1 MRALR
6 LLTLMA
12 LLPMLSAGTN
22 DPGLLLKLD
31 RESFSLTA
39 HDLRNGE
46 SGPRLRVVM
55 GSPAHPTPNGD
66 FPLFAVVRNPGW
78 KPGSIARSLGAHP
91 AAPSM
96 YGPLGVA
103 RITFG
108 PGGLALHGGAEPVLL
123 GKPISLGCVRT
134 LDEEL
139 LTLLDWFDERG
150 GLQRVHAQ
158 PDGELHQSFRRPAR
172 LVIR

>member
-6 LLTLMA
+6 WLFLMA
-12 LLPMLSAGTN
+12 LVPMLTAGTN

-31 RESFSLTA
+31 RESFTLTA
-39 HDLRNGE
+39 HDLLDDV
-46 SGPRLRVVM
+46 SGPTLKVVM
-55 GSPAHPTPNGD
+55 GSPAHATPNGD
-66 FPLFAVVRNPGW
+66 FPLYSVVRNPGW
-78 KPGSIARSLGAHP
+78 EPGSIARALGARP
-91 AAPSM
+91 LAPSSR
-96 YGPLGVA
+96 GPLGIA
-103 RITFG
+103 RITFAAD
-108 PGGLALHGGAEPVLL
+108 GLALHGGAEPLLL

-139 LTLLDWFDERG
+139 LTLLDWLDERG
-150 GLQRVHAQ
+150 GLHRLRAQ